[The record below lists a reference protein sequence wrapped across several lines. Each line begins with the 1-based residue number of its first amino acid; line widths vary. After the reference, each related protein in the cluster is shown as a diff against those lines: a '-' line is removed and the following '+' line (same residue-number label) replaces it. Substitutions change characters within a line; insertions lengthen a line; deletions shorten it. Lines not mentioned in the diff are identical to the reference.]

1 MPRPRF
7 ALKTL
12 MIAVTACAVA
22 SLGIQPV
29 VTWLFPP
36 KPETE
41 FEELMRLITETV
53 KEEPPQIDEPFEAN
67 VTIIYGGGQVVH
79 PQSSS
84 VSGPTPAT
92 P

>member
-7 ALKTL
+7 SLRML
-12 MIAVTACAVA
+12 LVVVTVCAVA
-22 SLGIQPV
+22 SPGIQPV
-29 VTWLFPP
+29 VTWLFPA

-41 FEELMRLITETV
+41 FEELIRLITETV
-53 KEEPPQIDEPFEAN
+53 KEQPPQIDEPFELN
-67 VTIIYGGGQVVH
+67 VTIIYVGGQVVH

-84 VSGPTPAT
+84 VRSPTPAT